1 MPRGPDLDHF
11 RVLLEAERSRLEHA
25 RAAVHHDGSLLEETG
40 DLAIG
45 SGDHLADSASE
56 TYLRE
61 LDGGLEENAEHLL
74 TEIWSALE
82 RIEEGT
88 YGLCVTCGKPIAPE
102 RLEAVPYASRCI
114 DDTRALENSN

>member
-1 MPRGPDLDHF
+1 MTVDTEHF
-11 RVLLEAERSRLEHA
+11 RALLELERNRLERA

-45 SGDHLADSASE
+45 SGDHIADSASE

-61 LDGGLEENAEHLL
+61 LDGGLEENADHILA
-74 TEIWSALE
+74 EIRAALA

-88 YGLCVTCGKPIAPE
+88 YGLCVTCGKPIAVE
-102 RLEAVPYASRCI
+102 RLEAVPWAARCI
-114 DDTRALENSN
+114 DDTRAFENRN

>member
-1 MPRGPDLDHF
+1 VTVNTEHF
-11 RVLLEAERSRLEHA
+11 RTLLELERSRLERA

-45 SGDHLADSASE
+45 SGDHIADSASE
-56 TYLRE
+56 TYFRE

-74 TEIWSALE
+74 FEIQAALE
-82 RIEEGT
+82 RIEKGT

-102 RLEAVPYASRCI
+102 RLEAVPWAARCI
-114 DDTRALENSN
+114 DDTRALENRN